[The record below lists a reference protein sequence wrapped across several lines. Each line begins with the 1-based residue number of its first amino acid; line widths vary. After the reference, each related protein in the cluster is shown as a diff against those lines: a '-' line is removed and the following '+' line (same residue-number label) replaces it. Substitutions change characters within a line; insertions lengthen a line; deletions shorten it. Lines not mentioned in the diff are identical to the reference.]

1 MLKRKLTA
9 FGMGVT
15 LAVAMSVAGMPAAYA
30 QGAGSPQAG
39 SVAPAPAEPSE
50 RYGPFVFYP
59 SAPRLLV
66 YHTRVGANDM
76 LHLKKVLREHP
87 SISTLV
93 LQNNGGGLVH
103 IGLVIGEEVYERGLN
118 TYIPKDSY
126 CASACAFVYFAGR
139 QRVADG
145 RLGVHQITSPEMTS
159 EEAQMG
165 VSDIVAT
172 LPKYGVSADV
182 LGIMF
187 STPSKDMYFFSPQE
201 IARYGINRTGASQ
214 VADRSAP
221 AGGPVNVAVSA
232 TAQSQSQSQ
241 SRTEPQ
247 PQPQSR
253 PPAQAPSMQQAQ
265 PPAARTPPSAPTA
278 SPAPSAHGDA
288 APVANPAL
296 QHDTTPAALSDEQRA
311 INAAALMI
319 QTGAGNNEA
328 ALKFT
333 REFYAD
339 TVDYFKKRR
348 PKSEILADKEA
359 YFARWPIRRFTV
371 DQTSLVAR
379 CTDGRCLVA
388 GIYDYKVSSPKRGKT
403 ATGTSNFTYVLDLR
417 DNYRI
422 VMEDSEVISR

>member
-1 MLKRKLTA
+1 M
-9 FGMGVT
+9 GM
-15 LAVAMSVAGMPAAYA
+15 AGLPAAQA
-30 QGAGSPQAG
+30 QATPQAAAQAN
-39 SVAPAPAEPSE
+39 SPSEASE
-50 RYGPFVFYP
+50 RYGPFVYFP
-59 SAPRLLV
+59 SAPHLLV
-66 YHTRVGANDM
+66 YNTGVGANDM

-126 CASACAFVYFAGR
+126 CASACAFVFFAGR

-159 EEAQMG
+159 EEAQLG

-187 STPSKDMYFFSPQE
+187 STPSKDMYFFTPQE
-201 IARYGINRTGASQ
+201 IARYGINRSGNTQTAQAGQ
-214 VADRSAP
+214 PPGGHVYAP
-221 AGGPVNVAVSA
+221 TAA
-232 TAQSQSQSQ
+232 TAQSQSQPGSP
-241 SRTEPQ
+241 SAREPA
-247 PQPQSR
+247 PSSPAQPQSPSHTAHSGAAPAANPYLQPQAA
-253 PPAQAPSMQQAQ
+253 PPA
-265 PPAARTPPSAPTA
+265 PT
-278 SPAPSAHGDA
+278 
-288 APVANPAL
+288 
-296 QHDTTPAALSDEQRA
+296 DEQRA

-379 CTDGRCLVA
+379 CNDGRCLVA

-403 ATGTSNFTYVLDLR
+403 ASGTSNFTYVLDLR

>member
-1 MLKRKLTA
+1 
-9 FGMGVT
+9 
-15 LAVAMSVAGMPAAYA
+15 MSVAGTAASYA
-30 QGAGSPQAG
+30 QAPQQA
-39 SVAPAPAEPSE
+39 SAQAPQPSEPSE
-50 RYGPFVFYP
+50 RYGPFVYFP
-59 SAPRLLV
+59 SAPNLLV
-66 YHTRVGANDM
+66 YNTGVGANDM

-87 SISTLV
+87 SIATLV

-103 IGLVIGEEVYERGLN
+103 MGLIIGEEVYERGLN

-126 CASACAFVYFAGR
+126 CASACAFVFFAGR

-159 EEAQMG
+159 EQAQLG

-187 STPSKDMYFFSPQE
+187 STPSKEMYFFSPQE
-201 IARYGINRTGASQ
+201 IAKYGINRTGNTQTAQ
-214 VADRSAP
+214 RSAP
-221 AGGPVNVAVSA
+221 QGGHVYAPAAA
-232 TAQSQSQSQ
+232 TAQSQSKPQPQ
-241 SRTEPQ
+241 PQ
-247 PQPQSR
+247 PQPQSQSQSQ
-253 PPAQAPSMQQAQ
+253 PQPQSQPQSQSQPQPQPQAPVQSAHSG
-265 PPAARTPPSAPTA
+265 PAPAATPTLQK
-278 SPAPSAHGDA
+278 DA
-288 APVANPAL
+288 APAPL
-296 QHDTTPAALSDEQRA
+296 TDEQRA

-319 QTGAGNNEA
+319 QTGAGNNED

-403 ATGTSNFTYVLDLR
+403 ASGTSNFTYVLDLR
-417 DNYRI
+417 NNYRI

>member
-1 MLKRKLTA
+1 
-9 FGMGVT
+9 
-15 LAVAMSVAGMPAAYA
+15 MSVAGMAASYA
-30 QGAGSPQAG
+30 QAPQQA
-39 SVAPAPAEPSE
+39 SAQAPQPSEPSE
-50 RYGPFVFYP
+50 RYGPFVYFP
-59 SAPRLLV
+59 SAPNLLV
-66 YHTRVGANDM
+66 YNTGVGANDM

-87 SISTLV
+87 SIATLV

-103 IGLVIGEEVYERGLN
+103 MGLIIGEEVYERGLN

-126 CASACAFVYFAGR
+126 CASACAFVFFAGR

-159 EEAQMG
+159 EQAQLG

-187 STPSKDMYFFSPQE
+187 STPSKEMYFFSPQE
-201 IARYGINRTGASQ
+201 IAKYGINRTGNTQTAQ
-214 VADRSAP
+214 RSAP
-221 AGGPVNVAVSA
+221 QGGHVYAPAAA
-232 TAQSQSQSQ
+232 TAQSQSQLQ
-241 SRTEPQ
+241 PQ
-247 PQPQSR
+247 PQPQSQ
-253 PPAQAPSMQQAQ
+253 PQSQTPVQSAHSGPA
-265 PPAARTPPSAPTA
+265 PAATPTLQK
-278 SPAPSAHGDA
+278 DA
-288 APVANPAL
+288 APAPL
-296 QHDTTPAALSDEQRA
+296 TDEQRA

-319 QTGAGNNEA
+319 QTGAGNNED

-379 CTDGRCLVA
+379 CTDGRCLGA

-403 ATGTSNFTYVLDLR
+403 ASGTSNFTYVLDLR
-417 DNYRI
+417 NNYRI

>member
-1 MLKRKLTA
+1 MSLAGTA
-9 FGMGVT
+9 
-15 LAVAMSVAGMPAAYA
+15 ASYA
-30 QGAGSPQAG
+30 QAPQQA
-39 SVAPAPAEPSE
+39 SAQAPQPSEPSE
-50 RYGPFVFYP
+50 RYGPFVYFP
-59 SAPRLLV
+59 SAPNLLV
-66 YHTRVGANDM
+66 YNTGVGANDM

-87 SISTLV
+87 SIATLV

-103 IGLVIGEEVYERGLN
+103 MGLIIGEEVYERGLN

-126 CASACAFVYFAGR
+126 CASACAFVFFAGR

-159 EEAQMG
+159 EQAQLG

-187 STPSKDMYFFSPQE
+187 STPSKEMYFFSPQE
-201 IARYGINRTGASQ
+201 IAKYGINRTGNTQTAQ
-214 VADRSAP
+214 RSAP
-221 AGGPVNVAVSA
+221 QGGHVYAAA
-232 TAQSQSQSQ
+232 TAQSQSQ
-241 SRTEPQ
+241 PQ
-247 PQPQSR
+247 PQPQSQ
-253 PPAQAPSMQQAQ
+253 PQSQSQPQPQSQPQSQSQPQPQPQAPVQSAHAG
-265 PPAARTPPSAPTA
+265 PAPAATPTLQKDTA
-278 SPAPSAHGDA
+278 PAP
-288 APVANPAL
+288 L
-296 QHDTTPAALSDEQRA
+296 TDEQRA

-319 QTGAGNNEA
+319 QTGAGNNED

-403 ATGTSNFTYVLDLR
+403 ASGTSNFTYVLDLR
-417 DNYRI
+417 NNYRI